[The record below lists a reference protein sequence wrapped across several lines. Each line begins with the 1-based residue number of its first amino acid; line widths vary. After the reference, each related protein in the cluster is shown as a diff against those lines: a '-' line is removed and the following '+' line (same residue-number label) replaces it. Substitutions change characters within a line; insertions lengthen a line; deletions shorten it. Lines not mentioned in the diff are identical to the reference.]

1 MLLNRYPLQIL
12 TLFAGFLVLV
22 QPAGSPQAAPRTPT
36 DPNEVLERLPLKPGD
51 ATARELA
58 ELRAAVT
65 AATRSNPA
73 DPGPATQLAERYYDL
88 AMARGDPR
96 YIGQADAVVAPFAK
110 TRSAPL
116 AVVRGQLRQY
126 RHDFAGAL
134 ADFALALEIDPNMAS
149 AHAWRGAIHLVQA
162 DYASAARECDA
173 LERLARPT
181 LTAGCRGLLLAY
193 TGKAE
198 EGAALLQ
205 KALAKAPDAGN
216 RLWLLTHLGEI
227 AHWQGKLEQAETHF
241 KAALAL
247 NVEDG
252 YLQAA
257 WSDFLLD
264 QGRPQEV
271 LKALAGN
278 EASDPL
284 LLRIALAAK
293 AVGDASAAAS
303 IQALKDRFAAAKA
316 RGDTTH
322 RAEEARFEA
331 HLGGNAARAV
341 EVAAANYQV
350 QKEPR
355 DARALLEAAL
365 AAKRPDAAAPVLA
378 WLASSG
384 FQDVRMKALAEQVKA
399 LPAAPQTGGRP

>member
-1 MLLNRYPLQIL
+1 M
-12 TLFAGFLVLV
+12 VLG
-22 QPAGSPQAAPRTPT
+22 GSSASWAAPRTPT
-36 DPNEVLERLPLKPGD
+36 DDKEVLERLPLKPGD
-51 ATARELA
+51 ATSRELA
-58 ELRAAVT
+58 ELRASVA
-65 AATRSNPA
+65 AATRANSGDA
-73 DPGPATQLAERYYDL
+73 GPATQLAERYYDL

-110 TRSAPL
+110 VRSAPL

-134 ADFALALEIDPNMAS
+134 ADFALALEIDPNYAS
-149 AHAWRGAIHLVQA
+149 AHAWRGAIFLVQA
-162 DYASAARECDA
+162 DYPAAAKECDA

-181 LTAGCRGLLLAY
+181 LAAGCRGLLLTY

-198 EGAALLQ
+198 EGYALLQ
-205 KALAKAPDAGN
+205 KALVKAPDAGN

-227 AHWQGKLEQAETHF
+227 AQWQGKPEIAEAHF

-247 NVEDG
+247 NIEDG
-252 YLQAA
+252 YLLAA

-264 QGRPQEV
+264 QNRPQEV
-271 LKALAGN
+271 LKALAGQ

-284 LLRIALAAK
+284 LLRLSIAGK
-293 AVGDASAAAS
+293 ATGDAGAAAS

-322 RAEEARFEA
+322 RAEESRFEA
-331 HLGGNAARAV
+331 QLGGNTARAV

-355 DARALLEAAL
+355 DARALLEAAI
-365 AAKRPDAAAPVLA
+365 AARKPEAAAPVIA

-384 FQDVRMKALAEQVKA
+384 FQDARIKSLAEQVKA
-399 LPAAPQTGGRP
+399 LPAATQAGGRP